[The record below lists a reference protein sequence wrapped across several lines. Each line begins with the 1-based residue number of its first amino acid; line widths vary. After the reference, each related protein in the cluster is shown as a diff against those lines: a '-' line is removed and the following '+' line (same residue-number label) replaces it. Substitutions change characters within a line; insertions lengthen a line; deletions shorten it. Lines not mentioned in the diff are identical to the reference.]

1 MKTLFKKLFIIFT
14 LISTLAF
21 IPATSVFADDAGF
34 SGGACD
40 RGFLGLV
47 SWDCNVEITDETSLK
62 SGIWT
67 IVANIITDVVIIAAY
82 LVIGYVIYG
91 GYLYI
96 FSGMDPNKVTTG
108 KKTLA
113 RAFIGLAIVMS
124 ANVIM
129 GAIRIALAGS
139 ANINECV
146 AINEYTVTNPCGVDT
161 NQMVINLIQWVIG
174 IAGAVAAIFVVYGGI
189 AYITSSGDVGKLQK
203 AKSMILYALI
213 GLAIVALA
221 EVITAFVSN
230 MIRDANNKASSSAYY
245 INKTITEKEI
255 HEII

>member
-21 IPATSVFADDAGF
+21 VPATSVFADNTGDAIF
-34 SGGACD
+34 SGDCD

-96 FSGMDPNKVTTG
+96 FSGGDAGKVATG

-139 ANINECV
+139 TDINGCT
-146 AINEYTVTNPCGVDT
+146 ATSTCVDT

-189 AYITSSGDVGKLQK
+189 AYITSSGDSGKLQK

-245 INKTITEKEI
+245 INETITEKEI

>member
-1 MKTLFKKLFIIFT
+1 MHTLFKKLLAIITIISALT
-14 LISTLAF
+14 LTPMA
-21 IPATSVFADDAGF
+21 SVSAADNGASF
-34 SGGACD
+34 KGGACD
-40 RGFLGLV
+40 RGFLGLI
-47 SWDCNVEITDETSLK
+47 SWDCGVEIADETSLK
-62 SGIWT
+62 AGIWT
-67 IVANIITDVVIIAAY
+67 IVANVLTDITILAAY
-82 LVIGYVIYG
+82 LVVGYVIYG

-96 FSGMDPNKVTTG
+96 FSGGDSGKVATG

-124 ANVIM
+124 ANIIM
-129 GAIRIALAGS
+129 GAIRVALVGS
-139 ANINECV
+139 KNINDCS
-146 AINEYTVTNPCGVDT
+146 ATSACIDT
-161 NQMVINLIQWVIG
+161 NQMVINLIQWIIG

-189 AYITSSGDVGKLQK
+189 SYITSSGDSGKLQK

-230 MIRDANNKASSSAYY
+230 IIRNANTEADSSAYF
-245 INKTITEKEI
+245 IENTNETTLKKEV

>member
-1 MKTLFKKLFIIFT
+1 MQTLLKKILTFFAIILALA
-14 LISTLAF
+14 LIPITSVSAADN
-21 IPATSVFADDAGF
+21 ATSF
-34 SGGACD
+34 SGSCD
-40 RGFLGLV
+40 RSILGLV
-47 SWDCNVEITDETSLK
+47 SWDCGVNISDETTLK
-62 SGIWT
+62 TGIWT
-67 IVANIITDVVIIAAY
+67 IVTNVLTDVTIIAAY

-96 FSGMDPNKVTTG
+96 FSGGDTGKVATG

-129 GAIRIALAGS
+129 NAIRIALIGS
-139 ANINECV
+139 QNLNDCTITSFC
-146 AINEYTVTNPCGVDT
+146 VDT
-161 NQMVINLIQWVIG
+161 NQMVVNLIQWVIG
-174 IAGAVAAIFVVYGGI
+174 IAGAVAAIFVVFGGVS
-189 AYITSSGDVGKLQK
+189 YITSSGDSGKVQK

-230 MIRDANNKASSSAYY
+230 MIREANTEAGNSAYLIEN
-245 INKTITEKEI
+245 INETTLKKEV

>member
-1 MKTLFKKLFIIFT
+1 MHTLSKKLLAIIT
-14 LISTLAF
+14 IISALAF
-21 IPATSVFADDAGF
+21 TPMASVSAAGASF
-34 SGGACD
+34 EGGSCD

-47 SWDCNVEITDETSLK
+47 SWDCGVTITDETSLK

-67 IVANIITDVVIIAAY
+67 IVANVLTDITILAAY

-96 FSGMDPNKVTTG
+96 FSGGDSGKVATG

-124 ANVIM
+124 ANIIM
-129 GAIRIALAGS
+129 GAIRIALVGGS
-139 ANINECV
+139 GNIGDCT
-146 AINEYTVTNPCGVDT
+146 ATNACVDT
-161 NQMVINLIQWVIG
+161 NQMVINLIQWIIG

-189 AYITSSGDVGKLQK
+189 AYITSSGDSGKLQK

-213 GLAIVALA
+213 GLVIVALA

-230 MIRDANNKASSSAYY
+230 MIRDANTAANNNAYLIEN
-245 INKTITEKEI
+245 INKTTLEKEV